1 MAHAQALLD
10 QVVLELR
17 DVPEEKV
24 VEVLDFVGVLKS
36 RRREKPA
43 RGSAEAILPWG
54 GTWQF
59 EPGELENLLK
69 DMEQSREIED

>member
-1 MAHAQALLD
+1 MAYAQALLD

-17 DVPEEKV
+17 DVPEEKM
-24 VEVLDFVGVLKS
+24 VEVLDFVEVLKR

-69 DMEQSREIED
+69 DIEQSREMED

>member
-1 MAHAQALLD
+1 MAYAQTLLD

-17 DVPEEKV
+17 DVPEEKM
-24 VEVLDFVGVLKS
+24 VEVLDFVEVLKR

-43 RGSAEAILPWG
+43 RGSAEAILPWE

-69 DMEQSREIED
+69 DIEQSREMED